1 MSRTPARLNRRTT
14 IVDVA
19 ARAGVSRQTV
29 SRAMNDLPG
38 ISAGTRARVLEAADE
53 LGYRPS
59 RSGRALAQ
67 TEPPVLGLLVADLT
81 NAFFSELATEI
92 IREAARHGWSVVL
105 SEDRRDESLP
115 GGRGAVIRQLG
126 ERVDALVGYA
136 PLGREAPGNAA
147 VPVVL
152 LDSPE
157 DADPAAGRIAMDP
170 EPALEDLV
178 AHLRTVG
185 ARAPAVLDSRSNIPV
200 GATTRS
206 QRAWLLQQ
214 TLEKLG
220 GGEVPVA
227 LVEDDGEAEQ
237 AEVSRVEVIRRL
249 VEAPPQGVPPRDV
262 LVAYNDK
269 LAVQLLRT
277 LRSRGIEV
285 PGTVRVVGH
294 DGLELGTLVTPTL
307 TTLASDAR
315 EIARHAVELAV
326 GIYERSIPSGPR
338 TLRHH
343 HYTLVLRES
352 A

>member
-1 MSRTPARLNRRTT
+1 MNDSGRRGSRRAT

-38 ISAGTRARVLEAADE
+38 ISASTRVQVLEVADE

-59 RSGRALAQ
+59 RSGRALAHA
-67 TEPPVLGLLVADLT
+67 EPPVLGFLVADLT

-92 IREAARHGWSVVL
+92 IREAARYGWSVVL
-105 SEDRRDESLP
+105 SEGRRDTNLP
-115 GGRGAVIRQLG
+115 GGRGAAVRRLG

-152 LDSPE
+152 LDAPE
-157 DADPAAGRIAMDP
+157 DADPGAGRIVLNP
-170 EPALEDLV
+170 GPALEDLV
-178 AHLRTVG
+178 VHLRAAGVS
-185 ARAPAVLDSRSNIPV
+185 APAVVDSRSHVPAEV
-200 GATTRS
+200 GGSSERARLL
-206 QRAWLLQQ
+206 QRA
-214 TLEKLG
+214 LG
-220 GGEVPVA
+220 ELGSGEVPIVV
-227 LVEDDGEAEQ
+227 VEDAGEAQ
-237 AEVSRVEVIRRL
+237 AEVSRADAIHRL
-249 VEAPPQGVPPRDV
+249 VEDPPRGVPPRDV

-285 PGTVRVVGH
+285 PGRVRLVGH

-307 TTLASDAR
+307 TTLASDAQV
-315 EIARHAVELAV
+315 IARHAVELAV
-326 GIYERSIPSGPR
+326 GIYERTIPPGPQ

-343 HYTLVLRES
+343 DYALMVRES
-352 A
+352 T